1 MGTWGTSL
9 YGGDFAMD
17 LRGTIGAVARLPFNA
32 DRLLEILCES
42 EPGAANNP
50 DDEDHAIFWLV
61 VADQFAKR
69 AIVCDRARGTALRI
83 IDADSDL
90 ATLAKLGMTQR
101 DIRKRQQ
108 TLADLRAR
116 LTAPAAPARS
126 RPVLK
131 KPQNFLMDVGEVFV
145 FPTSGGKGINSYF
158 RAKEDMPGGW
168 TQDGWG
174 ALVIVERGRA
184 FDFLTWYRPL
194 TIAHA
199 RTEKPSLE
207 QVCAENLWVLKRPG
221 TCPPLHFKRLEL
233 ERIGTVPIN
242 DEKFA
247 RAFPARPSG
256 RVYAVDNIS
265 FANSLSIGPHLPMAS
280 IHIPGQPPNFG
291 RGRPYPAIAN
301 LDEILSA

>member
-1 MGTWGTSL
+1 MGTWGASL
-9 YGGDFAMD
+9 YSNDFAMD
-17 LRGTIGAVARLPFNA
+17 LRGTIGAVARLPFDA
-32 DRLLEILCES
+32 DRLIDILCES

-50 DDEDHAIFWLV
+50 DDEDHTIFWLV

-69 AIVCDRARGTALRI
+69 AILCERARDTALRI

-90 ATLAKLGMTQR
+90 AMRSKLGLNAR
-101 DIRKRQQ
+101 DLRKRQQ
-108 TLADLRAR
+108 TLEALRAR
-116 LTAPAAPARS
+116 LTAPAAPIKP

-131 KPQNFLMDVGEVFV
+131 KPQTFVMDVGEVFV

-158 RAKEDMPGGW
+158 RSKEEMPGGW
-168 TQDGWG
+168 IQDSWG

-194 TIAHA
+194 TISHA
-199 RTEKPSLE
+199 KTEKPSLE
-207 QVCAENLWVLKRPG
+207 QALAEYLWVLKRPG

-233 ERIGTVPIN
+233 ERIATVAI
-242 DEKFA
+242 DGDKFE

-265 FANSLSIGPHLPMAS
+265 FANSLTIGPHLPMAS
-280 IHIPGQPPNFG
+280 IHIPGEAPNFG
-291 RGRPYPAIAN
+291 RGRPYPAIAS
-301 LDEILSA
+301 LEEILST